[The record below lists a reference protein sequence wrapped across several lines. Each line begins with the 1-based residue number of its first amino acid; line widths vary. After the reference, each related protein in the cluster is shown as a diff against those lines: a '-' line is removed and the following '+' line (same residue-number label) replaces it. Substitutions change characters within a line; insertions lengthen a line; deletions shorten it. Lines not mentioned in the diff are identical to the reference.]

1 MDLTKILK
9 VGDKVYSTIHGD
21 AEVHK
26 VENHKIFLKYIIRS
40 AFNYAQLNTASPPT
54 QSKIEDYSVVTNTGC
69 VYEDRGE
76 CTIFPSKEERS
87 WEKYCPLKKGD
98 IAWFSHPGS
107 DIKTLGIYLGR
118 EGEYYKVLSC
128 KSDSRIPP
136 YYLFENYESIK
147 PEDYEKL

>member
-9 VGDKVYSTIHGD
+9 VGDKVFSTIHGD

-26 VENHKIFLKYIIRS
+26 IESHKIYLKHVIRS

-54 QSKIEDYSVVTNTGC
+54 QSEIEDYSVITNTGR
-69 VYEDRGE
+69 VYENRGE

-98 IAWFSHPGS
+98 MAWFSHTGS
-107 DIKTLGIYLGR
+107 DIKTLGIYLGK

-136 YYLFENYESIK
+136 YYLFENYDLIK
-147 PEDYEKL
+147 IQDYENL